1 MSFLR
6 TLAVQGG
13 NAKDDAESLRIWI
26 FPGTLEANEGWI
38 TWETRH
44 LEGKVLNHFYKDLHQ
59 Y

>member
-1 MSFLR
+1 MCLEMR
-6 TLAVQGG
+6 GGVQ
-13 NAKDDAESLRIWI
+13 KRMPPYIWI